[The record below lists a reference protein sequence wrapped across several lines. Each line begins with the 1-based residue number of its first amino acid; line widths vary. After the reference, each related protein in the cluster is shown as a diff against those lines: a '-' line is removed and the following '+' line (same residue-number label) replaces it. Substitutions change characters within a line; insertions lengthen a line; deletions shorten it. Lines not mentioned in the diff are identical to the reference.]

1 MDYNVVIVRFGE
13 MSTKGKNK
21 RDFVFRLAHSIR
33 LNLRNYEDDYEMII
47 RHDHIYLNIKNK
59 IDNLVDILKEIS
71 GMYSFSLA
79 LKIDPDFENVKS
91 EALRILKEEKGST
104 FKIHARR
111 IDKSYPYISD
121 EINRAIAGIILKN
134 TDKTVDV
141 HNPDITLDIEIRDD
155 GAYLFTTTVKGMGG
169 YPSGSTG
176 KCLMMI
182 SGGID
187 SPVASYLL
195 IRRGIEITCIHFAS
209 PPYTNSG
216 VIDKLEDLLHTLNK
230 FQPKIRLFIVPFT
243 KIQEKIYEISTEGY
257 PITIMRRMMYRI
269 ASRLAVRLKI
279 PCLATGESVGQ
290 VASQTLDSLNVINE
304 VTNMA
309 VLRPLCTYDKVDII
323 KISKKI
329 GTYDISIRPFE
340 DCCTIFA
347 PVKPKTSPHLD
358 ECRHIESKFDFEPLI
373 EEALNNLDVI
383 YIKQKMKRGCQ
394 KTNL

>member
-79 LKIDPDFENVKS
+79 LKIDPDLENIKS
-91 EALRILKEEKGST
+91 EALRILKEENGNT

-323 KISKKI
+323 KISEKI

-373 EEALNNLDVI
+373 EEALNNLDVR
-383 YIKQKMKRGCQ
+383 YIK
-394 KTNL
+394 

>member
-1 MDYNVVIVRFGE
+1 
-13 MSTKGKNK
+13 
-21 RDFVFRLAHSIR
+21 
-33 LNLRNYEDDYEMII
+33 
-47 RHDHIYLNIKNK
+47 
-59 IDNLVDILKEIS
+59 
-71 GMYSFSLA
+71 SLA
-79 LKIDPDFENVKS
+79 LKIDPDLENIKS

-323 KISKKI
+323 KISEKI

-373 EEALNNLDVI
+373 EEALNNLDVR
-383 YIKQKMKRGCQ
+383 YIK
-394 KTNL
+394 

>member
-79 LKIDPDFENVKS
+79 LKIDPDFENIKS

-323 KISKKI
+323 KISEKI

-373 EEALNNLDVI
+373 EEALNNLDVR
-383 YIKQKMKRGCQ
+383 YIK
-394 KTNL
+394 

>member
-33 LNLRNYEDDYEMII
+33 LNLRDYEDDYEMVI

-79 LKIDPDFENVKS
+79 LKIDADLENIKE
-91 EALRILKEEKGST
+91 EALKIFKESEGKT

-111 IDKSYPYISD
+111 IDKSYPFLSD
-121 EINRAIAGIILKN
+121 EINRTIAGVILKN

-141 HNPDITLDIEIRDD
+141 HNPDITLDIEVRDD
-155 GAYLFTTTVKGMGG
+155 GAYLFTTTIKGMGG

-176 KCLMMI
+176 KCLMML

-195 IRRGIEITCIHFAS
+195 IRRGIEITCIHFAA

-230 FQPKIRLFIVPFT
+230 YQPKIRLFIVPFT

-257 PITIMRRMMYRI
+257 AITIMRRMMYRI
-269 ASRLAVRLKI
+269 ASRLATRLRI

-323 KISKKI
+323 KISEKI
-329 GTYDISIRPFE
+329 GTYEISIRPFE

-358 ECRHIESKFDFEPLI
+358 ECKHIESKFDFEPLI
-373 EEALNNLDVI
+373 EEALNNLDVR
-383 YIKQKMKRGCQ
+383 YIK
-394 KTNL
+394 

>member
-33 LNLRNYEDDYEMII
+33 LNLRNYENDYEMII

-230 FQPKIRLFIVPFT
+230 FQLKIRLFIVPFT

-323 KISKKI
+323 KISEKI

-358 ECRHIESKFDFEPLI
+358 KCRHIESKFDFEPLI
-373 EEALNNLDVI
+373 EEALNNLDVR
-383 YIKQKMKRGCQ
+383 YIK
-394 KTNL
+394 

>member
-33 LNLRNYEDDYEMII
+33 LNLRNYENDYEMII

-230 FQPKIRLFIVPFT
+230 FQLKIRLFIVPFT

-323 KISKKI
+323 KISEKI

-373 EEALNNLDVI
+373 EEALNNLDVR
-383 YIKQKMKRGCQ
+383 YIK
-394 KTNL
+394 

>member
-1 MDYNVVIVRFGE
+1 MEYNVVIVRFGE

-33 LNLRNYEDDYEMII
+33 LNLRDYEEDYEMVI

-79 LKIDPDFENVKS
+79 LKIDADLDNIKE
-91 EALRILKEEKGST
+91 EALKIFKESEGKT

-111 IDKSYPYISD
+111 IDKSYPYLSD
-121 EINRAIAGIILKN
+121 EINRTVAGVILKN

-141 HNPDITLDIEIRDD
+141 HNSDITLDIEIRDD

-176 KCLMMI
+176 KCLMML

-195 IRRGIEITCIHFAS
+195 IRRGIEISCIHFAA

-230 FQPKIRLFIVPFT
+230 YQPKIRLFIIPFT
-243 KIQEKIYEISTEGY
+243 KIQEKIYEVSTEGY

-269 ASRLAVRLKI
+269 ASRLATRLKI

-290 VASQTLDSLNVINE
+290 VASQTLDSLSVINE

-323 KISKKI
+323 KISEKI
-329 GTYDISIRPFE
+329 GTYEISIRPFE

-358 ECRHIESKFDFEPLI
+358 ECKHIEAKFDFEPLI
-373 EEALNNLDVI
+373 EEALNNIDVR
-383 YIKQKMKRGCQ
+383 YIK
-394 KTNL
+394 